1 MNIKDKVV
9 IVTGGAAGIGLETAR
24 MFCQCEAKVA
34 ILDMNQESLDAAV
47 QELGRGVL
55 AVQCNVAD
63 EASVEK
69 AFDQVVE
76 HFGGID
82 AAVLNAGILRDGLLI
97 KVDRETGAL
106 KGTMSLAQWQS
117 VIDVNLTGV
126 FLTGRA
132 AAARMVQGKRKGVII
147 PISSIS
153 RHGNAGQ
160 SNYSAAK
167 AGVAALC
174 NVWGKELAR
183 YGIRVAGVAPGFI
196 GTAMVLKDMKPEAL
210 EKIEKMIPIG
220 RLGRPEEIAHAI
232 RFVVE
237 NDMMT
242 ATMLEPS
249 GGLNL

>member
-1 MNIKDKVV
+1 MELKDKAV
-9 IVTGGAAGIGLETAR
+9 IVTGGAAGIGLETAK
-24 MFCQCEAKVA
+24 MFVAAGAKVA
-34 ILDMNQESLDAAV
+34 VLDMNQESLDAAV
-47 QELGRGVL
+47 KELGSGAL
-55 AVQCNVAD
+55 AIQCNVAD

-69 AFDQVVE
+69 AFDQVVSGL
-76 HFGGID
+76 GGVD
-82 AAVLNAGILRDGLLI
+82 VAVLNAGILRDGLLV
-97 KVDRETGAL
+97 KVDRETGAV
-106 KGTMSLAQWQS
+106 KGSMSLSQWQS

-132 AAARMVQGKRKGVII
+132 AAVRMIQGKRKGVIV

-174 NVWGKELAR
+174 NVWGKELSR

-220 RLGRPEEIAHAI
+220 RLGRPDEIASAI

-249 GGLNL
+249 GGMNL

>member
-1 MNIKDKVV
+1 MQVKDKVV
-9 IVTGGAAGIGLETAR
+9 IVTGGASGIGLETAKL
-24 MFCQCEAKVA
+24 FQEQGAKVA
-34 ILDMNQESLDAAV
+34 VLDWSEEALAQASV
-47 QELGRGVL
+47 ELGAGLL
-55 AVQCNVAD
+55 AVKCNVAD
-63 EASVEK
+63 EASVDA
-69 AFDQVVE
+69 AFDEVVE
-76 HFGGID
+76 KLGGVD
-82 AAVLNAGILRDGLLI
+82 VAVLNAGILKDGLLVR
-97 KVDRETGAL
+97 VDRETGAV

-132 AAARMVQGKRKGVII
+132 AAVRMINGKRRGVIV
-147 PISSIS
+147 PLSSIS

-210 EKIEKMIPIG
+210 ERVEKMIPIG

-232 RFVVE
+232 MFVVE

-249 GGLNL
+249 GGMNL